1 MATSF
6 PNSTRLQRF
15 GRRIRVGMVGGGADS
30 VIGGPHVIAQRISNL
45 FDLTAGALSLDPEI
59 AKASG
64 QAVLLDPERTYTD
77 WQQMLQSEICR
88 TDGVEAVVVATPP
101 GTHLEIARE
110 FLRRGI
116 HVLCEKPL
124 TASLEEA
131 LQLREEVKKS
141 PAVFAVGHY
150 FAGYPILRHARQL
163 IEKGEIGTVRV
174 VEARFN
180 PGFEP
185 TDVAQPPNK
194 RHWRFG
200 TKAMGKAAILG
211 EVSSHAQHMLEYLTG
226 YRVTEVAADMA
237 TIEPGREVFDNAYLS
252 LRFDGGFGGRIWNS
266 YVAVGNE
273 HGFAFQIFGS
283 KGALHWD
290 QEDPEHIEL
299 RRWDG
304 QRIRLSRGAN
314 NLSVDSDTESR
325 FPVGH
330 AEGWGFAIANIYREF
345 GECILA
351 QLLQDPKSPRI
362 YLPGIDDGVA
372 GMKLFEAAQQS
383 NAASGAWITL

>member
-1 MATSF
+1 VPTTF
-6 PNSTRLQRF
+6 PNSARLQQF
-15 GRRIRVGMVGGGADS
+15 GRRIRLGMVGGGADS

-45 FDLTAGALSLDPEI
+45 FELSAGALSLDPQV
-59 AKASG
+59 ATSSG
-64 QAVLLDPERTYTD
+64 QAVLLDPGRIYLD
-77 WQQMLQSEICR
+77 WRNMLETETNRS
-88 TDGVEAVVVATPP
+88 DGVDAVVIATPP

-110 FLRRGI
+110 FLSRGV

-131 LQLREEVKKS
+131 LQLEEEVKKS
-141 PAVFAVGHY
+141 PTVFAVGHY
-150 FAGYPILRHARQL
+150 FSGYPILRHARRL
-163 IEKGEIGTVRV
+163 IADGEIGDVRAI
-174 VEARFN
+174 EARFN
-180 PGFEP
+180 PGFAP
-185 TDVAQPPNK
+185 TDVTQPSEK

-211 EVSSHAQHMLEYLTG
+211 EVSTHAQHMLEYLTG
-226 YRVTEVAADMA
+226 HRIREVAADMT

-252 LRFDGGFGGRIWNS
+252 VRFTGGFGGRIWNS

-283 KGALHWD
+283 TGALHWD

-304 QRIRLSRGAN
+304 QRTRLSRGADY
-314 NLSVDSDTESR
+314 LVAESDAESR
-325 FPVGH
+325 FLLGH
-330 AEGWGFAIANIYREF
+330 PEGWGFAIANIYREW

-351 QLLQDPKSPRI
+351 QTLGEPKSPRV
-362 YLPGIDDGVA
+362 YLPGIEDAVS
-372 GMKLFEAAQQS
+372 GMKLFAAAQLS
-383 NAASGAWITL
+383 HAAGGTWTAL